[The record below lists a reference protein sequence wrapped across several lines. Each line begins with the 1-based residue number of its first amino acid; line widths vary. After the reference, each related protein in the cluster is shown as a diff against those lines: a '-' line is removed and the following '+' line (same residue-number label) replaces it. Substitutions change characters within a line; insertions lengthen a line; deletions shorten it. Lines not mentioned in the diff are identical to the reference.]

1 MIDNSIAEIKVL
13 RLDDLPVSFAVIQQL
28 EVAAILDRLAPQHLN
43 WVGDLSFG
51 QVVIGWLVF
60 ILSTGDHRLNHVE
73 GWVQHR
79 LDIYAACLK
88 RYMRAFDFSDDRL
101 ADILDKLSQAAL
113 WSQFE
118 LQLNQRIIRVYDLQ
132 TDFVRLDSTTISTY
146 AAVNPDGL
154 LRLGYSKDRRPEDAQ
169 LKIQL
174 ATLDPLGMPLVTQV
188 VAGNSA
194 DDPLYLPAIGQVQAC
209 VGAGGKTY
217 IGDAKMGA
225 LQTRATLAQ
234 SRDYY
239 LCPLCEKQLPN
250 AQREALIGAA
260 LRGKVKLTPI
270 KRERRDPLTDDLL
283 SREKIAVGYE
293 MSARL
298 TAMVDQRVVRWKE
311 RRLVVRSFTYA
322 KSEAAQLDKRL
333 TRAEAELRKLVVRK
347 QGKRRLDAEQTRSA
361 AEQILTR
368 HRVKDLLSAI
378 VTTRAVTREVRRYKD
393 RPTKARAETKLSIKV
408 RRDKEA
414 IKAVK
419 EQMGWR
425 IYATNHP
432 SLSLGAA
439 VLAYREQ
446 FRIEDGISRLKGRPL
461 GLSPMFLQ
469 AEPRMIGLIN
479 LLTIALRVLTLIEFR
494 VRRELRAE
502 GKTITGI
509 YAGQK
514 GRQTARPSAELLL
527 EAFQGI
533 NAVVGTVN
541 EQSISYLQPL
551 TATQQ
556 RVLSLLELDAQLY
569 DKLLSHF
576 QKSGSN
582 VSEP

>member
-1 MIDNSIAEIKVL
+1 MIDNSKAEIKVL
-13 RLDDLPVSFAVIQQL
+13 RLDELPVTFAVIQQL
-28 EVAAILDRLAPQHLN
+28 EVATILDRLAPQHLN
-43 WVGDLSFG
+43 WVGDLSLG

-60 ILSTGDHRLNHVE
+60 ILSTGDHRLNHIE
-73 GWVQHR
+73 GWVEPR

-88 RYMRAFDFSDDRL
+88 RAVRAFDFSDDRL
-101 ADILDKLSQAAL
+101 ADILDKLSQAKL

-118 LQLNQRIIRVYDLQ
+118 LELNQRVIRVYDLQ

-146 AAVNPDGL
+146 AAVSPDGL
-154 LRLGYSKDRRPEDAQ
+154 LQLGYSKDRRPEDAQ

-174 ATLDPLGMPLVTQV
+174 ATLDPLGMPLATQV

-194 DDPLYLPAIGQVQAC
+194 DDPLYLPAIAQVQAC
-209 VGAGGKTY
+209 LGTGGKTY

-225 LQTRATLAQ
+225 LKTRATLAQ

-239 LCPLCEKQLPN
+239 LCPLCEKQLPA
-250 AQREALIGAA
+250 AQREALLGAA

-270 KRERRDPLTDDLL
+270 KRERRDPLTDELL
-283 SREKIAVGYE
+283 SKERIAVGYE
-293 MSARL
+293 EIARL
-298 TAMVDQRVVRWKE
+298 TARVDQHAVRWKE
-311 RRLVVRSFTYA
+311 RRLVVRSFAYA
-322 KSEAAQLDKRL
+322 KAEAAQLDKRL
-333 TRAEAELRKLVVRK
+333 NRAAAELRHLVVRK
-347 QGKRRLDAEQTRSA
+347 QGKRRLNAEQTQAA

-368 HRVKDLLSAI
+368 QRVKDLLL
-378 VTTRAVTREVRRYKD
+378 VTITTTMVAREVRRYKD
-393 RPTKARAETKLSIKV
+393 RPAKTQIEIKIAIKV
-408 RRDKEA
+408 GRDRAA

-419 EQMGWR
+419 ERMGWR

-461 GLSPMFLQ
+461 GLAPMFLQ
-469 AEPRMIGLIN
+469 TEPRMIGLIN
-479 LLTIALRVLTLIEFR
+479 LLTIALRVLKLLEFR

-502 GKTITGI
+502 GKTITGL

-533 NAVVGTVN
+533 DAVVGTVN
-541 EQSISYLQPL
+541 EQLISYLRPL

-556 RVLSLLELDAQLY
+556 RVLSLLGLDAQLY
-569 DKLLSHF
+569 DKLLSDF
-576 QKSGSN
+576 QKLLLM
-582 VSEP
+582 

>member
-28 EVAAILDRLAPQHLN
+28 EVAALLDRLAPQHLN

-51 QVVIGWLVF
+51 QVVMGWLVF

-79 LDIYAACLK
+79 LDVYAACLK
-88 RYMRAFDFSDDRL
+88 RYVRAFDFSDDRL

-118 LQLNQRIIRVYDLQ
+118 LQLNQRIIRVYELP
-132 TDFVRLDSTTISTY
+132 TDFVRLDATTISTY
-146 AAVNPDGL
+146 AAVSPDGL
-154 LRLGYSKDRRPEDAQ
+154 LQLGYSKDRRPEDAQ

-194 DDPLYLPAIGQVQAC
+194 DDPLYLPAISQVQAC
-209 VGAGGKTY
+209 LGAGGKTY

-225 LQTRATLAQ
+225 LKTRATLAQ
-234 SRDYY
+234 SGDYY
-239 LCPLCEKQLPN
+239 LCPLCEKQLPS
-250 AQREALIGAA
+250 APREALIGAA

-270 KRERRDPLTDDLL
+270 KRERRDPLTDDLR
-283 SREKIAVGYE
+283 SSEKLAVGYE
-293 MSARL
+293 MSVRL
-298 TAMVDQRVVRWKE
+298 TALVDQRVVRWQE
-311 RRLVVRSFTYA
+311 RRLVVRSFAYA
-322 KSEAAQLDKRL
+322 KAEAAQLDKRL
-333 TRAEAELRKLVVRK
+333 TRAAAELRKLVTRK
-347 QGKRRLDAEQTRSA
+347 QGKRRLDAEQTRAA

-368 HRVKDLLSAI
+368 YRLKDLLLATI
-378 VTTRAVTREVRRYKD
+378 TTTTVARALRRYKN
-393 RPTKARAETKLSIKV
+393 RPAQTRTETKLSLKV

-419 EQMGWR
+419 ERMGWR

-432 SLSLGAA
+432 GLSLGAA

-479 LLTIALRVLTLIEFR
+479 LLTIALRVLTLLEFR
-494 VRRELRAE
+494 VRRALRAE
-502 GKTITGI
+502 GKTISGL

-527 EAFQGI
+527 ETFQGI
-533 NAVVGTVN
+533 DAVVGTVN
-541 EQSISYLQPL
+541 EQSISYLRPL

-576 QKSGSN
+576 QKSALM
-582 VSEP
+582 